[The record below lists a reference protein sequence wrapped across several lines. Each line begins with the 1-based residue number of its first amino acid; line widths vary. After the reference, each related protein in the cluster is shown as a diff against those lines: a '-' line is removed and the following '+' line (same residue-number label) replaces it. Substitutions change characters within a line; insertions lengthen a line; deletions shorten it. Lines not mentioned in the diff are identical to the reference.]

1 MSSIDFGFYHFVRLE
16 IQFLRKTQDFFKV
29 LNVRKNRSYFVL
41 SLFIAIIFNPLETAV
56 GRPALTLARTI
67 IRPNSVNQQTCPAD
81 LQTLLDQMLPDL
93 PGYANRVIERRS
105 NSREFRRD
113 TSILLAGQLDELEPL
128 PFSVNL
134 NYPDET
140 FLVYLK
146 TWQRQYYNNKI
157 IRFQQ
162 YHWLFLRK
170 SASGWE
176 LEKMFSKSSSY
187 PRYGFYPVP
196 GETSES
202 AVAQAVRL
210 WLRDCQAK

>member
-1 MSSIDFGFYHFVRLE
+1 MSSINFGFYHFVRLG

-187 PRYGFYPVP
+187 PRYGFYPLP
-196 GETSES
+196 GENSES